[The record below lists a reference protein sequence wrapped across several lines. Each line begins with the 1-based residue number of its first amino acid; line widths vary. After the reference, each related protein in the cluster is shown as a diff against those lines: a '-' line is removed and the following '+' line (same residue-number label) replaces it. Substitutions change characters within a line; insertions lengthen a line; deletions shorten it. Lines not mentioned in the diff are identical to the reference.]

1 MVLRCLDAS
10 LPLSIREMIAEEL
23 MKQNR
28 MAASEYSIP
37 IANGIISVD
46 EKKSFAEGLLRF
58 LSRCVAN
65 KAISAMPLLNLLRK
79 YVKTYEDRLHDRK
92 EALLLLVEQL
102 ESNLRDF
109 ETPIPQEVLERAE
122 ELSRPLLE
130 QEGDNADLWENAGG
144 GRMF

>member
-23 MKQNR
+23 MKENR

-102 ESNLRDF
+102 ESNH
-109 ETPIPQEVLERAE
+109 
-122 ELSRPLLE
+122 PLKKVVKSMISKL
-130 QEGDNADLWENAGG
+130 
-144 GRMF
+144 